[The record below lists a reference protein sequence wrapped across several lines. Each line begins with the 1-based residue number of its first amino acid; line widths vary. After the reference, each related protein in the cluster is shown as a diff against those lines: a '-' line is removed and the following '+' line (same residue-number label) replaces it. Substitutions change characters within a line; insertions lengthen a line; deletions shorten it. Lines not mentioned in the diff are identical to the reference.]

1 MFNLE
6 QEQYLN
12 GPRIQLTIKLFVY
25 AIALAV
31 FQIMSSDKQK
41 MY

>member
-1 MFNLE
+1 MFKLE

-31 FQIMSSDKQK
+31 FQMSSDKQK